1 MLQEDFS
8 ILSARVP
15 SGSLPQSIL
24 NESSARVTLA
34 LYSVAQPEVA
44 VFIRTYTNVSALSAR
59 SHQLYQNANIFGLE
73 RSFSSAPTV
82 QQFEICIQRRSR
94 SQANERSDFRI
105 APFSG
110 TPASLP
116 QRTSSPADQFRFAQL
131 DHQSISPKPT
141 KHERKSSMLCFTFQR
156 MRKGLAQQPGPNDT
170 AFDTRQRSPPQLAVT
185 LNIVGSVGAHT
196 AAIDA
201 S

>member
-1 MLQEDFS
+1 MKLYTYGLGSEPRCIRNISVFS
-8 ILSARVP
+8 QPESPLARCLKVFGTNYQP
-15 SGSLPQSIL
+15 
-24 NESSARVTLA
+24 EFTLA
-34 LYSVAQPEVA
+34 LYSVSQPEVA
-44 VFIRTYTNVSALSAR
+44 MFIRTYTNVSALSAR

-116 QRTSSPADQFRFAQL
+116 QRTSSPADQFRFAQP
-131 DHQSISPKPT
+131 DHQSISPKPIQT
-141 KHERKSSMLCFTFQR
+141 IKT
-156 MRKGLAQQPGPNDT
+156 
-170 AFDTRQRSPPQLAVT
+170 
-185 LNIVGSVGAHT
+185 
-196 AAIDA
+196 
-201 S
+201 